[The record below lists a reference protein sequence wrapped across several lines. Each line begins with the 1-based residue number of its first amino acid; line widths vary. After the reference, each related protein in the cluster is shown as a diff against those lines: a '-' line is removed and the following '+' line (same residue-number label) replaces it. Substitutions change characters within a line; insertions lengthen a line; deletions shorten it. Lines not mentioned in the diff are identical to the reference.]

1 MSIETLKA
9 DLKANLA
16 GVNALG
22 ADADLATVIRWLK
35 DTWAFIESHVDETT
49 EIDEAVGALM
59 EDAVEVLH
67 TETASVFSAV
77 NAGAMTV
84 LTALRARLDKGKPED
99 VDLGRICDELA
110 QNCTSAKEILE
121 EIVIDDEGGEED
133 DEEDDEDEEDDRE

>member
-22 ADADLATVIRWLK
+22 ADADLATVIRWFK
-35 DTWAFIESHVDETT
+35 DTWAFIESHVEETV
-49 EIDEAVGALM
+49 EIDEAVSALM

-77 NAGAMTV
+77 NAGALTV
-84 LTALRARLDKGKPED
+84 LTALRARLDKGNAQD
-99 VDLGRICDELA
+99 ADLGRICDELET
-110 QNCTSAKEILE
+110 NCASAKDILE
-121 EIVIDDEGGEED
+121 EIVIDDEGD
-133 DEEDDEDEEDDRE
+133 DDDEDDEDEEDDRE